1 MFNELNKEDITPE
14 VIEFLHKNAMQ
25 RAALLALITKL
36 MEEEN
41 ESLTIHNVKICIA
54 NFFSKLIDDQNL
66 VMDMSERYVFEV
78 IMTFVQQENLI
89 EQFREI

>member
-1 MFNELNKEDITPE
+1 MFNELNNEDITPE

-89 EQFREI
+89 EQFKEI